1 VRHISDTK
9 MIGIHK
15 KVSFQVKF
23 GLQSYIYLYIYIH
36 IYIYT
41 HYARY
46 GAPMSDL
53 NVGHF
58 FKPRCEVAILWG
70 HICIQC
76 HLVFYCGVFKIC
88 EAYQM
93 PPISDTKNDRYTQE
107 SLISG
112 EIWIARYIYI
122 NMKREC

>member
-1 VRHISDTK
+1 MPPISDTK

-53 NVGHF
+53 NVGHV

-70 HICIQC
+70 
-76 HLVFYCGVFKIC
+76 
-88 EAYQM
+88 
-93 PPISDTKNDRYTQE
+93 
-107 SLISG
+107 
-112 EIWIARYIYI
+112 YIYI
-122 NMKREC
+122 HLVSSCLLLWGIQDL